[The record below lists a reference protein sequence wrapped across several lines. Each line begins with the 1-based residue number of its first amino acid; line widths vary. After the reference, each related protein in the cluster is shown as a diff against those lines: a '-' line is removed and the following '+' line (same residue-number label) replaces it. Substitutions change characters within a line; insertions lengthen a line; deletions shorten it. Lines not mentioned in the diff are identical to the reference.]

1 MQFSDKTTKK
11 QNESKRA
18 QSVFTEL
25 QTTYHQLFHI
35 SEMDG

>member
-1 MQFSDKTTKK
+1 MQFSDNTTKK